1 MSSSSHTSLLLLL
14 VLLLL
19 VLQVN
24 IVNSFQQEEDGRTN
38 QTKGESHRPLRRY
51 KRRWIITT
59 LELQEEDPGPFPKL
73 VGELFSVI
81 PDDTSLMYLISGPG
95 VDEYPEIGLF
105 SIEEHESGKIYVHR
119 TVDRETTPSFM
130 VYFDVVNRSTGKIV
144 DKSLTFNIR
153 ITDVNDHA
161 PQFPEKEFDVNVR
174 EDHDAGQPIFQMST
188 VDLDQENT
196 PNSQVF
202 YFLVSQTPVLK
213 ESGFRIERYSGEIRL
228 SGCLDYE
235 TAPRFTL
242 VIGARDYGE
251 PQLSSTATVHV
262 NVQEGNNRMP
272 TFAQENY
279 EIQISEGQPSQGVL
293 RLLVQDGDTPLTS
306 AWRAK
311 FHIVNGNEEG
321 HFDIL
326 TDPETNEGIL
336 NVIKPLDYETHP
348 VRSLVVVVENEELLF
363 SCEGGK
369 ILKPRKAAASATVSV
384 QVMDANDPPTFH
396 PGSFIVS
403 EVDGAK
409 PGIQLG
415 TFNALD
421 PDKTASQI
429 RYKLVHDPANWV
441 TVDERSGAVIT
452 RKEIDRESPYVNNS
466 FYIII
471 VHAVDDGL
479 PPQTGTGT
487 LMLFLSDIN
496 DNAPTLH
503 PRSQYVEV
511 CESAVSKPLII
522 EAEDGD
528 LQPYSDP
535 FTFELDDTEGN
546 ARDTWKLGEQQG
558 RSAELVMLRSLP
570 RGDYSVPLFI
580 RDKQGLSQKQSVHVR
595 VCSCLSGFTCAER
608 SVAGAGL
615 LPGLLAPLCAGFLA
629 LAVALLFLL
638 RCYFVSEA
646 KGHRCSIP
654 PEDGQQ
660 TLITYNDESKVISTQ
675 VPQERSDVKDQL
687 KALLINTAEVGAKPG
702 AKEVNDMLL
711 SPESA
716 SEQARFVLGTPGYG
730 VLFEPRGVR
739 NKYPTSAVYPDPE
752 VPRRTLE
759 VRAGTTV
766 AMLSQKLCG
775 VDVLDDDTGYLPKV
789 YTEEGPC
796 ERAETLSSLA
806 FSEQDLPP
814 DLLDYL
820 GSKAVPLEEIYSE
833 SGVPS

>member
-546 ARDTWKLGEQQG
+546 ARDTWKLGEQQ
-558 RSAELVMLRSLP
+558 
-570 RGDYSVPLFI
+570 
-580 RDKQGLSQKQSVHVR
+580 
-595 VCSCLSGFTCAER
+595 
-608 SVAGAGL
+608 
-615 LPGLLAPLCAGFLA
+615 
-629 LAVALLFLL
+629 VALLFLL

-702 AKEVNDMLL
+702 AK
-711 SPESA
+711 
-716 SEQARFVLGTPGYG
+716 GYG

-814 DLLDYL
+814 DLLDCL

>member
-546 ARDTWKLGEQQG
+546 ARDTWKLGEQQ
-558 RSAELVMLRSLP
+558 
-570 RGDYSVPLFI
+570 
-580 RDKQGLSQKQSVHVR
+580 
-595 VCSCLSGFTCAER
+595 
-608 SVAGAGL
+608 
-615 LPGLLAPLCAGFLA
+615 
-629 LAVALLFLL
+629 VALLFLL

-814 DLLDYL
+814 DLLDCL

>member
-161 PQFPEKEFDVNVR
+161 PQFPEKEFDVSVR

-279 EIQISEGQPSQGVL
+279 EIQISEGQPRQGVL

-348 VRSLVVVVENEELLF
+348 VRSLVIAVENEELLF

-369 ILKPRKAAASATVSV
+369 ILKPRKAVASATVSV
-384 QVMDANDPPTFH
+384 QVMDANDPPAFH
-396 PGSFIVS
+396 PGSFVVS

-452 RKEIDRESPYVNNS
+452 RKEIDRESPYVNDS

-479 PPQTGTGT
+479 PPQTGTGS

-546 ARDTWKLGEQQG
+546 ARDTWKLGEQQ
-558 RSAELVMLRSLP
+558 
-570 RGDYSVPLFI
+570 
-580 RDKQGLSQKQSVHVR
+580 
-595 VCSCLSGFTCAER
+595 
-608 SVAGAGL
+608 
-615 LPGLLAPLCAGFLA
+615 
-629 LAVALLFLL
+629 VALLFLL

-646 KGHRCSIP
+646 KRHRCSIP

-702 AKEVNDMLL
+702 AKDVNDMLL

-716 SEQARFVLGTPGYG
+716 SDQACFVLGTPGYG

-775 VDVLDDDTGYLPKV
+775 VDVLDDDTGYLPKL

-796 ERAETLSSLA
+796 ERAETLSSLT

-814 DLLDYL
+814 DLLDCL
-820 GSKAVPLEEIYSE
+820 GSKAAPLEEIYSE

>member
-546 ARDTWKLGEQQG
+546 ARDTWKLGEQQ
-558 RSAELVMLRSLP
+558 
-570 RGDYSVPLFI
+570 
-580 RDKQGLSQKQSVHVR
+580 
-595 VCSCLSGFTCAER
+595 
-608 SVAGAGL
+608 
-615 LPGLLAPLCAGFLA
+615 
-629 LAVALLFLL
+629 VALLFLL

>member
-546 ARDTWKLGEQQG
+546 ARDTWKLGEQQ
-558 RSAELVMLRSLP
+558 
-570 RGDYSVPLFI
+570 
-580 RDKQGLSQKQSVHVR
+580 
-595 VCSCLSGFTCAER
+595 
-608 SVAGAGL
+608 
-615 LPGLLAPLCAGFLA
+615 
-629 LAVALLFLL
+629 VALLFLL

-702 AKEVNDMLL
+702 AK
-711 SPESA
+711 
-716 SEQARFVLGTPGYG
+716 GYG